1 MMLVASRP
9 ITLPADYLE
18 AELTATQKHELHEG
32 QVLAMSG
39 WSANH
44 GELCEALSEFRQ
56 ILKGKRCRP
65 LGSETKVVVTA
76 TGSYYYPDAT
86 ISCPPHYVDRKNGV
100 IDNPTVIFE
109 VLSPSTEAFDRGA
122 KFRAYEQLDS
132 LKEYV
137 LISAEQPLIESF
149 RRQPDGLWLRQVVE
163 GIHANLDLPSVEASI
178 PLATLYADVVF
189 DAE

>member
-18 AELTATQKHELHEG
+18 AELTATEKHELHDG

-39 WSANH
+39 GSTNH
-44 GELCEALSEFRQ
+44 GELCDALSEFRQ
-56 ILKGKRCRP
+56 ILKGKVCRC
-65 LGSETKVVVTA
+65 LGSEFKVIVPS
-76 TGSYYYPDAT
+76 TGSYYYPEAT
-86 ISCPPHYVDRKNGV
+86 ISCPPNYVDRKNGV

-122 KFRAYEQLDS
+122 KFRAYEQIDS

-137 LISAEQPLIESF
+137 LISAEQPLLESF

-163 GIHANLDLPSVEASI
+163 GIHSNLELPSVEASI
-178 PLATLYADVVF
+178 KLADLYEHVVF

>member
-1 MMLVASRP
+1 MMLVAPRP

-32 QVLAMSG
+32 QVLTMSG
-39 WSANH
+39 GSANH
-44 GELCEALSEFRQ
+44 TESVTSLIR
-56 ILKGKRCRP
+56 ILTTHRPCRC
-65 LGSETKVVVTA
+65 LGSETKVIVPA

-86 ISCPPHYVDRKNGV
+86 ISCPPNFVDRKNGV

-122 KFRAYEQLDS
+122 KFRAYEQIPTLQ
-132 LKEYV
+132 EYV
-137 LISAEQPLIESF
+137 LISSNLPLIETF
-149 RRQPDGLWLRQVVE
+149 RRQPDDLWLRVIVE
-163 GIHANLDLPSVEASI
+163 GLDATLELPSVDTSI
-178 PLATLYADVVF
+178 KLADLYEHVVF

>member
-18 AELTATQKHELHEG
+18 AELVATERHELHDG

-39 WSANH
+39 GSANH
-44 GELCEALSEFRQ
+44 SELCIALTEFRQ
-56 ILKGKRCRP
+56 ILKGKVCRY
-65 LGSETKVVVTA
+65 LGSETKVIVSS

-86 ISCPPHYVDRKNGV
+86 ISCPPNFVDRKNGV
-100 IDNPTVIFE
+100 IDNPTIVFE

-122 KFRAYEQLDS
+122 KFRAYEQIET

-137 LISAEQPLIESF
+137 LISSDQPLVESF
-149 RRQPDGLWLRQVVE
+149 RRQADGLWIRSVVE
-163 GIHANLDLPSVEASI
+163 GIETTLELASI
-178 PLATLYADVVF
+178 GISIKLADLYEHVEF
-189 DAE
+189 DEQ